1 MCRAERSS
9 GGGGVGR
16 SSAGSASAL
25 VEQQD
30 APTTVAAAA
39 SGSGSG
45 YDAKVE
51 TYRKPPRWLKNL
63 ETEEDETRVLNY
75 GINLALVAGT
85 FLVFGYKFFA
95 IDADLWRG
103 WTLLE
108 ILSAAPRDNWS
119 FYEASLASHP
129 IVSKAFISGLVY
141 GLGDLTAQT
150 YEGKSI
156 GSLDRGR
163 MIRSALTGL
172 IAHGP
177 CSHVW
182 YIFADDLCAPL
193 GEGVVGIG
201 TKLLLD
207 QTVWAFI
214 WLSIYY
220 GVLGAL
226 SFDSPQKIVKTF
238 KASFLPVCL
247 VG

>member
-1 MCRAERSS
+1 MLLHMCRAERSS

-25 VEQQD
+25 VEQQE

-75 GINLALVAGT
+75 GINLALVTGT

-108 ILSAAPRDNWS
+108 ILSADRRLEEFRGVGEGQGQGGSGPGTMRTLDPAS
-119 FYEASLASHP
+119 QLAASLADYF
-129 IVSKAFISGLVY
+129 V
-141 GLGDLTAQT
+141 D
-150 YEGKSI
+150 
-156 GSLDRGR
+156 
-163 MIRSALTGL
+163 
-172 IAHGP
+172 
-177 CSHVW
+177 
-182 YIFADDLCAPL
+182 
-193 GEGVVGIG
+193 
-201 TKLLLD
+201 
-207 QTVWAFI
+207 
-214 WLSIYY
+214 
-220 GVLGAL
+220 
-226 SFDSPQKIVKTF
+226 
-238 KASFLPVCL
+238 
-247 VG
+247 

>member
-214 WLSIYY
+214 WLSIQSS
-220 GVLGAL
+220 LCPGAAL
-226 SFDSPQKIVKTF
+226 ALARPWSRPL
-238 KASFLPVCL
+238 A
-247 VG
+247 